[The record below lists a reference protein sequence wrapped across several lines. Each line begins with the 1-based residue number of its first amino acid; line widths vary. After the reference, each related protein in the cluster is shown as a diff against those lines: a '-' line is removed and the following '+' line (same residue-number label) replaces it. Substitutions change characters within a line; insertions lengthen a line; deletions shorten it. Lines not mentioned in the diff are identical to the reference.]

1 MLGQAPSIDTAQ
13 RIVPDRFNSPE
24 AMKKPYII
32 LISADGFRSDYAEK
46 YEAKNIL
53 NLASRGVRAKA
64 MLPSFPSITFP
75 NHWSLITGMYP
86 SHHGLVDNYFYDPA
100 KASYYFMNKA
110 ETSEDGSWYGGTPL
124 WSLAE
129 KNKTISA
136 ALQWV
141 GSSSQAGGVRPTYYY
156 PYHEKFS
163 PNKKVAKVINWLKL
177 PAEKRPHFIALY
189 FPEVDAAGHHFGP
202 EASETR
208 NAVQLVD
215 AAIGKLVTDVK
226 NLGLENVNFIFLS
239 DHGMLAV
246 DKEHPLEIPEMLLD
260 QSKFQVFNAQT
271 LLRVRVKNPKDI
283 VPTYRYLKKNVG
295 EDYDVFLAT
304 RFPKKLHYGSK
315 NDVYKR
321 IGDLLLVP
329 KAPKIFL
336 EKGRKTTVGKH
347 GYDPRKVPEMKAIFY
362 AWGPLF
368 EEGLVINEFKNVNV
382 YPLVADILNLEPPKN
397 IDGKNKLRKVLKK
410 KKSIL

>member
-46 YEAKNIL
+46 YEATNIL

-86 SHHGLVDNYFYDPA
+86 SHHGLVDNYFYDPE

-136 ALQWV
+136 TLQWV

-163 PNKKVAKVINWLKL
+163 PNEKVAKVINWLKL

-283 VPTYRYLKKNVG
+283 APTYQFLKKNTS

-329 KAPKIFL
+329 KPPKIFL

-347 GYDPRKVPEMKAIFY
+347 GYEPRKVPEMKAIFY

-382 YPLVADILNLEPPKN
+382 YPLVADILKLETPMN
-397 IDGKNKLRKVLKK
+397 IDGKNKLRKILKK
-410 KKSIL
+410 KK